1 MTRPKIDP
9 RLSRSRGFVEPEP
22 QRGPATRVFS
32 QLYLLLRVATAG
44 IFTFAFAFAA
54 ALVWFGF
61 TMPGGS
67 TDTVSKTD
75 VIVVLTGGEKRLKA
89 GVDLLRQNMAPRLY
103 VSGVNPKIEKP
114 DLLKLAGSPPEDIAA
129 RIEIDIRAAN
139 TRGNAKESALWFN
152 SRNLRSLRLVTGNY
166 HMRRSLLQFGRALPR
181 ARIIPHAVVPQGL
194 EPQRW
199 WTNLIGIR
207 TVAEEFVKYG
217 AALVGYV
224 WE

>member
-1 MTRPKIDP
+1 MTRPDIDP
-9 RLSRSRGFVEPEP
+9 RRSRSRGFVEPEP
-22 QRGPATRVFS
+22 QRGIVGRFFS
-32 QLYLLLRVATAG
+32 NLYLLLRVAAAAAFTL
-44 IFTFAFAFAA
+44 TFAFVV

-61 TMPGGS
+61 SMPAGPA
-67 TDTVSKTD
+67 DTTTKTD
-75 VIVVLTGGEKRLKA
+75 AIIVLTGGEKRLRA
-89 GVDLLRQNMAPRLY
+89 GVDLLRRDIAPRLY

-114 DLLKLAGSPPEDIAA
+114 ELLKLAGNPPDDVAA

-139 TRGNAKESALWFN
+139 TRGNAKQSANWFN
-152 SRNLRSLRLVTGNY
+152 SRNLRSMRLVTGNY

-181 ARIIPHAVVPQGL
+181 ARIIPHPVVPQGL

-199 WTNLIGIR
+199 WTNTLGIK
-207 TVAEEFVKYG
+207 TVAEELVKYG